1 MKQEKDQ
8 LNNKKKKILIGYI
21 FIAIG
26 ILLPLI
32 SLISMSWAQISGHQA
47 YKRYAESKTL
57 EDARLT
63 EQMERYNQRVTQ
75 DGVQF
80 VDPFRNR
87 EYERFYGFGNDE
99 SVFAYISI
107 PKLRIYLPIRLGAG
121 ESHLAIGAAHVDG
134 THLPIGGASTRS
146 VIAGHRAA
154 VRELFFYNIDKLEPG
169 DLIEILRGSKRL
181 IYEVTDQEKINY
193 TAWDKLSPIPGEDR
207 LTLLTCMPF
216 GREPD
221 QRLIVNAKRRMT
233 NEDLGTPSNFV
244 KDPSESLMEEI
255 AVDQRL
261 LWQERLI
268 YGSTLLGILLFSRTL
283 LQLLKVSM
291 KMRKNPVNEAF

>member
-8 LNNKKKKILIGYI
+8 FNNKKKKIVIGYI

-32 SLISMSWAQISGHQA
+32 SLMSMSWAQLSRHQA
-47 YKRYAESKTL
+47 YKRYAESIIL
-57 EDARLT
+57 EDARFT
-63 EQMERYNQRVTQ
+63 EEMERYNQRVTQ
-75 DGVQF
+75 EGVQF

-87 EYERFYGFGNDE
+87 EYERFYGFGNDD

-134 THLPIGGASTRS
+134 THLPIGGTSTRS

-169 DLIEILRGSKRL
+169 DLIEVLRGSQRF

-193 TAWDKLSPIPGEDR
+193 TAWEKLNPIPGEDR

-216 GREPD
+216 GQEPD

-233 NEDLGTPSNFV
+233 NEELGTSI
-244 KDPSESLMEEI
+244 KSEKGPSESLVEEI

-261 LWQERLI
+261 LWQERFI

-283 LQLLKVSM
+283 FQLFRASIK
-291 KMRKNPVNEAF
+291 